1 MALLV
6 LAATLFV
13 YYNRRELLP
22 GYGSWVRIATVAV
35 LIVVGSAASH
45 WLVQG
50 LSPRLYRRLD
60 PATAGTLGF
69 LVRLTAM
76 VAVVVLAL
84 RIAGVNTATLAVG
97 GAFTAIV
104 LGLAAQQTLAGIFAG
119 VLLQSTRPFRVG
131 ERVRLVGGALA
142 GSIDGTVSS
151 LGLFYTTLVQGADRL
166 LVPNSVLINLVVVP
180 LREPEKI
187 DLRAR
192 FSGDVSPKQIE
203 DRLLEAISVPTRYPP
218 SVSLEELDA
227 DAVVLRIMATPL
239 RPEEG
244 SRLADEVLAALR
256 EVGAPRARL
265 GEQQDRQVD
274 SHRERRADQG
284 EAAEEGLPAPPVA
297 DALEKGQPDHVGH
310 VDERDPHRDQERGGA
325 RGGLRAGAGGGEHDR
340 DDRADHADHHP
351 GEVAGREAR
360 QVLGYLELRL
370 GALRGRPPGARRP
383 RRRRCGGRRCRPG

>member
-1 MALLV
+1 VQTPRRRKLPRELFETRSHAWESLGLGDELLPRSSKRGFGGLLVALLV

-13 YYNRRELLP
+13 YYNRGELLP
-22 GYGSWVRIATVAV
+22 GYGPWVRIATVAV
-35 LIVVGSAASH
+35 LIVVGSAATH

-119 VLLQSTRPFRVG
+119 ILLQSTRPFRVG

-218 SVSLEELDA
+218 SVSLQELDA
-227 DAVVLRIMATPL
+227 DGVVLRIMATPL

-256 EVGAPRARL
+256 EVGTP
-265 GEQQDRQVD
+265 
-274 SHRERRADQG
+274 
-284 EAAEEGLPAPPVA
+284 
-297 DALEKGQPDHVGH
+297 
-310 VDERDPHRDQERGGA
+310 
-325 RGGLRAGAGGGEHDR
+325 
-340 DDRADHADHHP
+340 
-351 GEVAGREAR
+351 
-360 QVLGYLELRL
+360 EL
-370 GALRGRPPGARRP
+370 A
-383 RRRRCGGRRCRPG
+383 